1 MLSNYATASKARV
14 ESEKSAAKESVKE
27 SVLMAEEQLRKSKS
41 FASDADINGICV
53 RLITNSLH
61 QHDFWTENWNKSS
74 KARPDA
80 VIYSV
85 NGIGG
90 QKPSAKYCGELDT
103 AVFVNTEY
111 YGQCKS
117 WALGMASKI
126 MEADGI
132 HSIHAASAVY
142 NGKGVIIV
150 APTGTGKTT
159 QTSVIFMSEK
169 GRLIGDDWVHIDQRR
184 KDLSAVQ
191 PERKLYIRTENA
203 REQKWLIP
211 ILQKSKCENVIE
223 KRGECSHEKG
233 DICGIE
239 MGHGCCFWG
248 FANARAIADRHVLS
262 SGRVAEQ
269 APLDLIVLL
278 RRDNK
283 SPAYE
288 ELDPDKAI
296 EILRSGEYMI
306 RPGAGPR
313 EMWGKMGKEP
323 WYNPYL
329 LVRDDRR
336 QERFFRKEMERARC
350 IIINTGAEGEI
361 IERTHQRIVKALEG
375 E

>member
-1 MLSNYATASKARV
+1 MSNYATVSKARV
-14 ESEKSAAKESVKE
+14 ESDKSAGKESLKESVR
-27 SVLMAEEQLRKSKS
+27 LAEEKLENSK
-41 FASDADINGICV
+41 AYTSDADINGICV

-61 QHDFWTENWNKSS
+61 QFDFWTENWNRGK
-74 KARPDA
+74 KPNPDA

-85 NGIGG
+85 NGIDG
-90 QKPSAKYCGELDT
+90 QKPFAKYCGELDT

-142 NGKGVIIV
+142 DGKGLIIV

-159 QTSVIFMSEK
+159 QTAMIFRSGK
-169 GRLIGDDWVHIDQRR
+169 GRLIGDDWTHIDQRKR
-184 KDLSAVQ
+184 DMAAIQ
-191 PERKLYIRTENA
+191 PEKKLYIRTENA
-203 REQKWLIP
+203 KEQKWLIP
-211 ILQKSKCENVIE
+211 VLQKSKCENVIT
-223 KRGECSHEKG
+223 KRGDCSHEKG
-233 DICGIE
+233 EPCGFDLG
-239 MGHGCCFWG
+239 MDCCFWG
-248 FANARAIADRHVLS
+248 FANARAIVDRHVLA
-262 SGRVAEQ
+262 SGMVAEQ
-269 APLDLIVLL
+269 ANLDLIVLL

-296 EILRSGEYMI
+296 EILKSGEYMI
-306 RPGAGPR
+306 RPGAGPM
-313 EMWGKMGKEP
+313 EMWGKMGFEP

-336 QERFFRKEMERARC
+336 QEKFFRKEMEKARC

-361 IERTHQRIVKALEG
+361 IEKTHQRIVKALEK